1 MPLIR
6 AFLAKGNMLGKFG
19 VIRFFRRPIS
29 YSFLSTL
36 VGIYFGTILNAP
48 IINEFIKVTKGT
60 DSFSYALIVSI
71 PILLSSVFVIV
82 FQLFAF
88 PLINKLIFIPLIIT
102 SASCVYATLHY
113 GVIWDIGM
121 IENTIETDPSEAL
134 GFLSFGSIS
143 FVIMLGIF
151 PSIFIALKKTGFRAT
166 LLKEISERII
176 TILIAVFVGFL
187 VVKINYKEIAAVGRN
202 HSYMDKMVTPTHVYG
217 TYKYLKKYVFSDPI
231 EYREL
236 GDDAKIIPNH
246 SNKPNLIFVV
256 LGETARSQNIQ
267 YNGYSR
273 NTNPYTEK
281 YDLVSFSSVE
291 SCGTATAHSVPC
303 MFSNLSRQSYK
314 KEIANSQSNVLDII
328 QKSGYQLLWK
338 ENDGGDKGVAKHIP
352 FVELARNRSEFCDG
366 SYCYDEAL
374 ITDVDKN
381 IQNMEASN
389 KLLAFHII
397 GSHGT
402 TYYKRYP
409 KSMSVFEPACERQ
422 DIEQCTDQEIV
433 NVYDNTIVYTDFI
446 LSQLIEKLKKYQEK
460 YNVGLIYVS
469 DHGESL
475 GENGLY
481 LHGAPYAFAPEYQ
494 TQVPWFVW
502 LPEETAT
509 AFNIDMDCLK
519 ASKDTDISHDYFFHS
534 LLSLARVSTQEL
546 NPKLNIFNA
555 CLGAQK

>member
-6 AFLAKGNMLGKFG
+6 AVLAKGNMLGKFG
-19 VIRFFRRPIS
+19 VVRFFKRPIS

-36 VGIYFGTILNAP
+36 VGVYLGTVLNLP
-48 IINEFIKVTKGT
+48 IINELIKVTKDT
-60 DSFSYALIVSI
+60 ESFSYTLLISV
-71 PILLSSVFVIV
+71 PIILSSFFVVI
-82 FQLFAF
+82 FQIFSF
-88 PLINKLIFIPLIIT
+88 PFVNKIFFIPLIIT
-102 SASCVYATLHY
+102 SASCSYATLHY

-121 IENTIETDPSEAL
+121 IENTIETDPAEAL
-134 GFLSFGSIS
+134 GFLSLGSMG
-143 FVIMLGIF
+143 FVFFLGIL
-151 PSIFIALKKTGFRAT
+151 PSIFILFKKNKFRKKWSKEVLERLAT
-166 LLKEISERII
+166 IFIAISIGLIVAKVSYKEIS
-176 TILIAVFVGFL
+176 
-187 VVKINYKEIAAVGRN
+187 AVGRN
-202 HSYMDKMVTPTHVYG
+202 YSYMNKLITPTHVYG
-217 TYKYLKKYVFSDPI
+217 TYKYLRQHVFSKPI

-236 GDDAKIIPNH
+236 GNDAKILTNN

-256 LGETARSQNIQ
+256 IGETARSQNIQ

-291 SCGTATAHSVPC
+291 SCGTATAHSLPC

-314 KEIANSQSNVLDII
+314 KAIANSQSNVLDII

-338 ENDGGDKGVAKHIP
+338 ENDGGDKGVAKRIP

-374 ITDVDKN
+374 ITDIDKN

-509 AFNIDMDCLK
+509 AFNIDLSCLK

-534 LLSLARVSTQEL
+534 LLSLTRVSTQEL